1 MGYRFKCVCW
11 STAPKKKSTLQTQ
24 TKYKVLTIYPAKQ
37 LAFAAPVVSR
47 SRGVSDDGVVNVLC
61 SSGVGDSVEIEVEVN
76 LEIDAVRLGTWC
88 R

>member
-1 MGYRFKCVCW
+1 MLLYRL
-11 STAPKKKSTLQTQ
+11 SETQ
-24 TKYKVLTIYPAKQ
+24 TKYAKALTIYPVKQ

-47 SRGVSDDGVVNVLC
+47 SRGVCDNGGVNVLC

-76 LEIDAVRLGTWC
+76 LEIDAVRLGAWC